1 VTVPSIKFVFGADVL
16 PTLTDIPATNVLP
29 VSIVSDRDPVPIV
42 RDVVE
47 VPVIPVPA
55 IVVIAAELL
64 ADKALAAALK
74 ALSFTSVAVALA
86 SVANVGKAAR
96 NESARD
102 AKLAESARLGGV
114 GSGVI
119 GIRKAPLFQV

>member
-16 PTLTDIPATNVLP
+16 PILTDIPATNVLP
-29 VSIVSDRDPVPIV
+29 VSIVSDFDPVPTV
-42 RDVVE
+42 MDAVE
-47 VPVIPVPA
+47 FPVIPVPA
-55 IVVIAAELL
+55 IVVNAAELL

-74 ALSFTSVAVALA
+74 ALSFTSVAVVLA
-86 SVANVGKAAR
+86 SVANVGRAAR